1 MPVTTAMVGGS
12 LDPATH
18 EIDARWTMAY
28 AAALGDTA
36 GHYFDTTR
44 TDGIV
49 AHPMFVVCQE
59 WPVIVSGRDGSER
72 WGITADETRR
82 SVHATHDLTVRRLIR
97 PGDVLTTTAVH
108 TGVEQR
114 KPGAYVTTRL
124 ETSDAGGHVVATTE
138 QGALYL
144 GVPTEGD
151 DRSADPSGPTIDLDD
166 PGPPLEE
173 IPVAIA
179 HGAAHTYT
187 ECARIWNPIHTDESV
202 ARAAGLPGII
212 LHGTATMAFAVSCVI
227 DIRAG
232 GDPARVRR
240 VIGRFGAQVLMP
252 STITVRLHATQRT
265 SEAFRTIPYEVLS
278 ENGGP
283 AIDRGAVV
291 LD

>member
-1 MPVTTAMVGGS
+1 MPVSTAIVGEA

-36 GHYFDTTR
+36 SHYFDTTR

-49 AHPMFVVCQE
+49 AHPMFVVCPE

-82 SVHATHDLTVRRLIR
+82 AVHATHDLTMHRLIR
-97 PGDVLTTTAVH
+97 PGDVLTTTAVY

-114 KPGAYVTTRL
+114 KPGAFVTTRL
-124 ETSDAGGHVVATTE
+124 ETTDADGQVVASTE

-144 GVPTEGD
+144 GVATDGD
-151 DRSADPSGPTIDLDD
+151 DRPARRHGPTVEFAE
-166 PGPPLEE
+166 PGQATEE
-173 IPVAIA
+173 IPIAIA

-212 LHGTATMAFAVSCVI
+212 LHGTATMAQAVSRVV
-227 DIRAG
+227 DARAG
-232 GDPARVRR
+232 GDPSRVRR
-240 VIGRFGAQVLMP
+240 IIGRFGAQVLMP
-252 STITVRLHATQRT
+252 SMIIVRIHLAQRITDEIQAV
-265 SEAFRTIPYEVLS
+265 PYTVLS
-278 ENGGP
+278 ADGGR
-283 AIDRGAVV
+283 AIDRGVV
-291 LD
+291 MIG